1 MALTEREKKLVL
13 FALKVGFEVGISPKE
28 ESAESDVD
36 DLFVEQEMA
45 RLADW
50 QVKNVNAFY
59 DAAEVSLNGEASN
72 GTVVTEG

>member
-1 MALTEREKKLVL
+1 MN

-28 ESAESDVD
+28 SAEDSDVD

-50 QVKNVNAFY
+50 QVKNLSSFH
-59 DAAEVSLNGEASN
+59 DAAEVSLNGEAAN
-72 GTVVTEG
+72 GPDATEG

>member
-1 MALTEREKKLVL
+1 M
-13 FALKVGFEVGISPKE
+13 GISPKE

-50 QVKNVNAFY
+50 QVKNVNTFY
-59 DAAEVSLNGEASN
+59 DAAEVSLNGGPANEPDA
-72 GTVVTEG
+72 TEG